1 MVVVVRGSRSIC
13 RLVLLWLQYHY
24 LLLLVAPVSVACGSS
39 VSFVLV
45 CGQLAQ
51 PVVVAPVAPVS
62 VVVACPV
69 APVLSPVV
77 VRGSS
82 ICRLWLRQWLQS
94 PVLSVVHGSST
105 IGFVVL
111 SCGSSLTARPVSV
124 VVTHHGSSICCL
136 IPVSPVSVVRGS
148 SISCR
153 SWLRYLLS
161 FMAPVSPVV
170 RGSGSSSIC
179 RSWLQSICRLWLRY
193 LLWLSFVAPVAVVLS
208 CGSSICCGCLHQY
221 HYLLL
226 VAPVAPVSVA
236 CDSCC
241 SCVFNR
247 QSSSVLAIFLPNRLL
262 LLYLSKYRQ
271 ITTTEW

>member
-136 IPVSPVSVVRGS
+136 IPVSPVLSVVRGS
-148 SISCR
+148 SISCC

-161 FMAPVSPVV
+161 SFVAPVSVV
-170 RGSGSSSIC
+170 SSCGSGSGSTGC
-179 RSWLQSICRLWLRY
+179 RLLLWLQHLLWVSPVPLSVACGSCSSSICRLWLLL
-193 LLWLSFVAPVAVVLS
+193 LLWL
-208 CGSSICCGCLHQY
+208 
-221 HYLLL
+221 
-226 VAPVAPVSVA
+226 
-236 CDSCC
+236 
-241 SCVFNR
+241 
-247 QSSSVLAIFLPNRLL
+247 
-262 LLYLSKYRQ
+262 
-271 ITTTEW
+271 